1 MDQIPLEPVV
11 EIRTPGAS
19 RAADLA
25 SIVADLKRVIARCNL
40 IAADTHSDDVNEAL
54 WESAVI
60 AYGRC
65 FSSGRATYGEA
76 HQRRRIT
83 DEDLVVLDEV
93 DLETHRL
100 MRDER
105 NKCVGHRDTGGEF
118 VQALAF
124 GEASNPQVASG
135 VGLSV
140 TARRGPN
147 QKMRRLG
154 DVARKLHHH
163 LEAKLTEELG
173 ALQDERLAQ
182 TGLSSTQER

>member
-1 MDQIPLEPVV
+1 MFDQ
-11 EIRTPGAS
+11 
-19 RAADLA
+19 
-25 SIVADLKRVIARCNL
+25 
-40 IAADTHSDDVNEAL
+40 
-54 WESAVI
+54 
-60 AYGRC
+60 
-65 FSSGRATYGEA
+65 F
-76 HQRRRIT
+76 
-83 DEDLVVLDEV
+83 

-105 NKCVGHRDTGGEF
+105 DKCAGHRDTGGEF

-124 GEASNPQVASG
+124 GDASNPQVASG

-154 DVARKLHHH
+154 DVARKLHH